1 MCHGGIIIYHSPKF
15 TENRMR
21 QHPFTLEEVTL
32 LMQLI
37 DGRRKAIRG
46 MSLHEDVILRRLYQ
60 RFDRMTAVL

>member
-1 MCHGGIIIYHSPKF
+1 
-15 TENRMR
+15 MR

-37 DGRRKAIRG
+37 DARRKAIRG

-60 RFDRMTAVL
+60 RFDRMTSVL